1 MQAFL
6 DQVVKGLVEHP
17 DAVAITEV
25 EQERTT
31 VYELRLAPTDVG
43 RIIGK
48 SGRTINAIRS
58 LMQAGSAKAGKFTR
72 LEVID
77 EKDDAADE
85 GTGVIRPRRPG
96 RNFFWAAMKI
106 DVLTLF
112 PGMFPGPLD
121 ESIIKRACDSGR
133 LRLGTR
139 ARTG

>member
-6 DQVVKGLVEHP
+6 EQVVKGLVDHP
-17 DAVAITEV
+17 DAVDITEV

-31 VYELRLAPTDVG
+31 VYELRLDPTDVG

-77 EKDDAADE
+77 EMDDAEDE
-85 GTGVIRPRRPG
+85 
-96 RNFFWAAMKI
+96 
-106 DVLTLF
+106 
-112 PGMFPGPLD
+112 
-121 ESIIKRACDSGR
+121 
-133 LRLGTR
+133 
-139 ARTG
+139 

>member
-6 DQVVKGLVEHP
+6 EQVVKGLVDHP
-17 DAVAITEV
+17 DAVDITEV

-31 VYELRLAPTDVG
+31 VYELRLDPTDVG

-58 LMQAGSAKAGKFTR
+58 LMQAGSAKVGKFTR

-85 GTGVIRPRRPG
+85 
-96 RNFFWAAMKI
+96 
-106 DVLTLF
+106 
-112 PGMFPGPLD
+112 
-121 ESIIKRACDSGR
+121 
-133 LRLGTR
+133 
-139 ARTG
+139 